1 MLSFALLS
9 VTAWVGYTQTGGL
22 QQVSL
27 TQDTQAVTAALDA
40 AQSLDEAI
48 SVMQDAVERHPLPER
63 FFSLAQLLEQSGDL
77 TSAYQAFR
85 SARERAELD
94 ATYADALPTF
104 LANEAQVWLA
114 SDAEALEPA
123 RALGL
128 RALELSQT
136 TRPHWECWAWL
147 RLSNRIL
154 PVRSV
159 IGGNCWIN

>member
-128 RALELSQT
+128 RALE
-136 TRPHWECWAWL
+136 
-147 RLSNRIL
+147 
-154 PVRSV
+154 
-159 IGGNCWIN
+159 